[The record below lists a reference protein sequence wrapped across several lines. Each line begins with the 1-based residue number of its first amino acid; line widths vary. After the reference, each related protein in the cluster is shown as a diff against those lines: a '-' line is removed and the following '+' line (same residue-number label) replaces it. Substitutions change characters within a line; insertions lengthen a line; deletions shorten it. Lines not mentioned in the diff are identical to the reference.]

1 MPVIAI
7 AGLAFVALLVLQF
20 SYDVRPAGP
29 SFAQREQAA
38 EDRLAALANAE
49 FALTMPQL
57 GELRMPSLPA
67 ERIVPTV
74 PAAPGVISFQARRVY
89 IAPGQQMAAIN
100 VLRQRSTAGA
110 APLSWSIAPG
120 TAKPDVDYEL
130 PPSQV
135 ARFYDGQDVRT
146 VFIPIKRSSSTRDR
160 RFTVRLRKT
169 PGAPAF
175 GQITETEVIIGG
187 TSVESVASVN

>member
-1 MPVIAI
+1 MIAI
-7 AGLAFVALLVLQF
+7 AGLAVVALLVLQL
-20 SYDVRPAGP
+20 SYQLRPLIPATAGLD
-29 SFAQREQAA
+29 SAAQE
-38 EDRLAALANAE
+38 RLAALANAE
-49 FALTMPQL
+49 VALTMPQIAD
-57 GELRMPSLPA
+57 LRAPLLPMEPA
-67 ERIVPTV
+67 APAI
-74 PAAPGVISFQARRVY
+74 PAAPGLISFQSKRVY

-110 APLSWSIAPG
+110 APVSWSIAPG

-130 PPSQV
+130 PPSQR

-146 VFIPIKRSSSTRDR
+146 VFIPIKRSSSTRER
-160 RFTVRLRKT
+160 RFTIRLRKT

-187 TSVESVASVN
+187 NSVESVASVN